1 MDRLEAMSIF
11 LAAVD
16 AGSLSA
22 AGRRLG
28 VPLSSVS
35 RKVAELEQ
43 HLGARLLVRS
53 TRRLELTEAGRT
65 YLAACR
71 QILDAVNDAER
82 AAAGEYQAP
91 RGTLVVTAPVLFG
104 RLHLQPL
111 VLDFLRV
118 YPQIDVQLL
127 LSDSRLQLLEEHVD
141 LALRIGPLPDSNFV
155 ARRVGAVRRMVCA
168 SPGYLAEHGEPQ
180 VPEDL
185 AGHSCV
191 SFVGMEPANAWT
203 FPGERRVAIHARLAV
218 SNAEAAV
225 DAAVAGLGITRVLS
239 YQAERE
245 LRTGRLRPLLQKF
258 EPDAWPVHLLHAGQ
272 GAPPLKLRAFIEQ
285 VAPRLRERL
294 GS

>member
-35 RKVAELEQ
+35 RKVAELEE
-43 HLGARLLVRS
+43 HLGARLLIRS
-53 TRRLELTEAGRT
+53 TRRLQLTEAGRA

-71 QILDAVNDAER
+71 QILDAVGDAER

-91 RGTLVVTAPVLFG
+91 RGTLVVTAPLLFG

-111 VLDFLRV
+111 VLEFLRA

-127 LSDSRLQLLEEHVD
+127 LADSRLHLLEEHVD
-141 LALRIGPLPDSNFV
+141 LALRIGPLPDSSFV
-155 ARRVGAVRRMVCA
+155 ARQVGAVRRVVCA
-168 SPGYLAEHGEPQ
+168 SPAYLAEHGEPQ
-180 VPEDL
+180 APEDL

-191 SFVGMEPANAWT
+191 SFVGLETASAWT
-203 FPGERRVAIHARLAV
+203 FPGAREVAIRARLSV
-218 SNAEAAV
+218 SSAEAAV

-245 LRTGRLRPLLQKF
+245 LRAGRLLRLLKDF
-258 EPDAWPVHLLHAGQ
+258 EPDPWPINLLHAGQ
-272 GAPPLKLRAFIEQ
+272 GAPPLKLRAFLDYL
-285 VAPRLRERL
+285 APRLRERL